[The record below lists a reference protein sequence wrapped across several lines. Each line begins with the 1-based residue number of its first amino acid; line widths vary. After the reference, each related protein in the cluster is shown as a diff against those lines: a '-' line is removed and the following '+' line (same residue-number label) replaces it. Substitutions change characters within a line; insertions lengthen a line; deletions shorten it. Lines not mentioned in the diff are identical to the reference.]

1 MSHAVEVAVTC
12 EGSGLLWNACV
23 WDPRVGTSLMTY
35 RGGGVAAPHS
45 LCLIGK
51 DYLMIS
57 DHTKPV
63 LHAWQLNSQQPVLAK
78 GVRLVCPGRV
88 SSLAVSP
95 DGCYCVTA
103 VAEKLHVWHIASGRH
118 LAVAVRHF
126 QTVSCVRF
134 TDDGSHF
141 VSGGEDGLVLV
152 WPLAYLISNDG
163 GEVISGQNEPRH
175 VFSDHSLPVRDLYV
189 GHGGMRAHIVSVS
202 MDRTCKVYD
211 LASGTLLLSLVYD
224 CILTA
229 VTMGSTEMEIFVG
242 GSDNNIYQF
251 GLHSPPRMREYH
263 PTKEDKAKKF
273 VGHKGKDKGKGPGKK
288 TIAAMQEALKKLREE
303 EERLLREQEERI
315 RKEEEAE
322 RAREEQRLLE
332 IERKE
337 RKKLKEKERKER
349 LKAEGKLLTAKQKA
363 DRARAQ
369 GMLEALKAQG
379 LEMPAAGEKRAPR
392 PGTRV
397 RTKSKQQTSVEEE
410 QKPEEQKVEVQIVD
424 SLVPEKK
431 EAEDVR
437 DSWDQEEDVKDAW
450 DAESSGDDQSDM
462 SKVCV
467 PIEGT
472 KQEDEDEEEEE
483 DEDDEDEENN
493 EESES
498 EDESDES
505 SSEEDS
511 GSEDERKTDAERRR
525 ERALARIQQRREEA
539 EKNRSLDVLRAA
551 VVCVLGHV
559 DTGKTKILDKL
570 RRTNVQDGEAGGIT
584 QQIGATNVPIS
595 AIKEQTK
602 FIKGFA
608 DAELRI
614 PGLLIIDTPGHES
627 FSNLRSRGSSLCD
640 IAILVVDIMHGLE
653 PQTIESINLLKSK
666 KTPFIVALNK
676 IDRLYD
682 WQTMNRKDIRDILKA
697 QAANTQLEFEHR
709 TKEVIVQFAEQGLN
723 AALFYDNPDVRSY
736 VSLVPTSAITGH
748 SIGGKSHFRFGNDD

>member
-103 VAEKLHVWHIASGRH
+103 VAEKLHVWHIASGRR

-126 QTVSCVRF
+126 QTVSCVHF

-163 GEVISGQNEPRH
+163 GEVIAGQNEPRH

-229 VTMGSTEMEIFVG
+229 VTMGATEMEVFVG

-273 VGHKGKDKGKGPGKK
+273 VGHSKAVTCLSASIDGVTLLSGSLDTEVMLWHIPSRQCIRVLHHKGPVTNAFFTVAPKCIFSEDMK
-288 TIAAMQEALKKLREE
+288 PTLVLCSFQKSLDPNEETVALNIRAAQDNWHTIDEDDCYYYNKSDQICVTSNTAEDNRLMEQIASLKKVNSDLYVY
-303 EERLLREQEERI
+303 
-315 RKEEEAE
+315 A
-322 RAREEQRLLE
+322 LE
-332 IERKE
+332 KIVEPLSSFQVKDMKSNRSRSTQPPASFKA
-337 RKKLKEKERKER
+337 KKLK
-349 LKAEGKLLTAKQKA
+349 
-363 DRARAQ
+363 
-369 GMLEALKAQG
+369 
-379 LEMPAAGEKRAPR
+379 
-392 PGTRV
+392 
-397 RTKSKQQTSVEEE
+397 
-410 QKPEEQKVEVQIVD
+410 KVN
-424 SLVPEKK
+424 KK
-431 EAEDVR
+431 
-437 DSWDQEEDVKDAW
+437 
-450 DAESSGDDQSDM
+450 
-462 SKVCV
+462 
-467 PIEGT
+467 
-472 KQEDEDEEEEE
+472 
-483 DEDDEDEENN
+483 
-493 EESES
+493 
-498 EDESDES
+498 
-505 SSEEDS
+505 
-511 GSEDERKTDAERRR
+511 
-525 ERALARIQQRREEA
+525 
-539 EKNRSLDVLRAA
+539 
-551 VVCVLGHV
+551 
-559 DTGKTKILDKL
+559 
-570 RRTNVQDGEAGGIT
+570 
-584 QQIGATNVPIS
+584 
-595 AIKEQTK
+595 
-602 FIKGFA
+602 
-608 DAELRI
+608 
-614 PGLLIIDTPGHES
+614 
-627 FSNLRSRGSSLCD
+627 
-640 IAILVVDIMHGLE
+640 
-653 PQTIESINLLKSK
+653 KSK
-666 KTPFIVALNK
+666 K
-676 IDRLYD
+676 
-682 WQTMNRKDIRDILKA
+682 M
-697 QAANTQLEFEHR
+697 
-709 TKEVIVQFAEQGLN
+709 EV
-723 AALFYDNPDVRSY
+723 
-736 VSLVPTSAITGH
+736 
-748 SIGGKSHFRFGNDD
+748 